1 MLRFRTR
8 DRVIVKTG
16 PCACGRTGPRLR
28 CIGRTDDMLI
38 LRGVN
43 VWPSAVRDV
52 VAGFRPEATGEMLIR
67 VDGEGP
73 KVDPPLRVRVEAG
86 SAAGAGLAARI
97 EQAIRA
103 KLIVQARVELVPRGV
118 LPRTEMKAKLVERNI
133 S

>member
-1 MLRFRTR
+1 
-8 DRVIVKTG
+8 
-16 PCACGRTGPRLR
+16 
-28 CIGRTDDMLI
+28 
-38 LRGVN
+38 
-43 VWPSAVRDV
+43 
-52 VAGFRPEATGEMLIR
+52 MLIR

-86 SAAGAGLAARI
+86 SAAGEGLAARI